1 MLENLKNY
9 LLNQDISEIKKSL
22 KIKIFDY
29 FYSILSGRSTTSFFI
44 LYFFHSIEIVQ
55 LISYAFSSPHKSVW
69 KLPEKANNFIKDFTS
84 GFRFAPLFNYTKLRV
99 FETISFVFFVFILIF
114 FIILIVQILFRKENS
129 PFYEKIRNFTQLI
142 IPFVTILLFIPL
154 NEMFLSV
161 FNCKDN
167 HIHERTDE
175 IKCWK
180 TTHILLILASGI
192 SLIVNIIINALL
204 TFFYFYPFITQKET
218 IKLTANV
225 DLLLLFIKL
234 ILVIQNIFIK
244 NEYISIAILL
254 IASIALVYS
263 QNKQP
268 VYNKK
273 KLELFLNLRNILV
286 FWTYFVLLIT
296 KICYNSK
303 IKVMI
308 YVLISGYPLVIFAY
322 IIYFSEKN
330 NKFNFN
336 HININNVN
344 VCITQIR
351 LLLKLIDSFL
361 RENKHNLNNNG
372 SYNLKD
378 DLILKGIIKM
388 HTTTCLREDCPLTK
402 FLKNKG
408 NFNVQKQCLLN
419 YMALFF
425 NTAIKK
431 FPDNILIRMQFI
443 QFNYDK
449 KYNLNNIKTTFEQ
462 IKKMKFN
469 ISSEFIL
476 YCQEKEISK
485 IKVKDVN
492 DGNDEE
498 KDKLL
503 LDQNYK
509 KLKNLIANS
518 TKLYVEFWGI
528 FAANITNNL
537 NTQKLYRLGEK
548 LNTYLKEITH
558 LWEKNLKNKKIDI
571 ENEHNAQL
579 FCRFLREILWD
590 QKKSDALQKKIN
602 EEHNMHSYNQA
613 TESEKNQLEN
623 LDNIETQDYVIY
635 TNANDKGKTNILQFS
650 NSLVYLIGYQKS
662 ELINKSIE
670 VLMPPLIGETPKL
683 IEAFIKE
690 YNNQKNQ
697 DKDSF
702 QSGDTQKTFML
713 IKSKMGYIIPFNVR
727 YTLYDNN
734 DFSNNFLI
742 KMKLESKDVK
752 SLYAYYLLT
761 KPDFTLENISS
772 SSIHL
777 GLSMDLLKKYVIRLN
792 VLIRTNNDESLNLY
806 DKYKEFEEEPG
817 KITWVQPDLI
827 YPKDDSSKI
836 KDAAIPD
843 LIKKSNK
850 NNFYLQ
856 IFEMKNINNEIIGFT
871 FKIFEKKNIKNKT
884 EFELKKFIPELKNQI
899 IFDLLNLN
907 YIRAKIVKEKS
918 GFRNLRENED
928 DLENNNNLILSITK
942 KTGVK
947 TRESNIMDEVSE
959 DDKEEIVITKDKLFE
974 LQTKD
979 SNGIKS
985 FINMLPF
992 YGNEISLIKH
1002 RPNKE
1007 LYPTGKAQEPQIKID
1022 LSKYVKLVE
1031 SKLKENPKLFK
1042 RIKNIQK
1049 EKKSNNDEEIIS
1061 IKQNLISEEIRQED
1075 NKNIGVGEINRDF
1088 SANDNVS
1095 LINVINISSIQI
1107 VKVVDFLIYLFVIV
1121 TITIHFILTYD
1132 FFSKNTKRYKY
1143 FTYSYQLL
1151 NDIIYIKYFVSEG
1164 IYLDEVPN
1172 YSFLTG
1178 INKTTYLSRLKQRIS
1193 ILGDDLAG
1201 LIYQFNNPNI
1211 ALPEEYTEYIS
1222 NINLTIKTNNEVSK
1236 TEIQPFSSALSKL
1249 TTAIFYISSS
1259 DKDDFNMKSNFAYE
1273 LMVNLMDSYYIAF
1286 EKIILIMLNY
1296 LEDKTKDIKMIFI
1309 IIFIISF
1316 FVSLF
1321 YLILFYRI
1329 MIKLDKD
1336 REKPLNLFLTIKNKI
1351 FEDLKNSSE
1360 NFSNK
1365 LLNKYFRVDENE
1377 EESQQKYS
1385 KINIKP
1391 NDINIAK
1398 FKALNEYKSLN
1409 KKENSFMSY
1418 FIQLA
1423 IFYGIIN
1430 IIIFLEYINSTNFCS
1445 KIHNY
1450 IQIYNSTYFSEIY
1463 LVTRINIIKQY
1474 FYNETIANY
1483 GFEEQMVKYNYL
1495 YAFLFISQEI
1505 EPTLRE
1511 TSKTSS
1517 FLKDEYK
1524 SYFKEYFFSNLSELF
1539 KDEILDDN
1547 NKELSEGISGYFDY
1561 GFVSVNYRIF
1571 ELLKYLSIKYF
1582 MDDKRTINNNIH
1594 ELINHNFW
1602 LEIHKLLLVITRHWY
1617 DKIIELI
1624 SYYYISYT
1632 DDKLSSYIILYIV
1645 LIIVI
1650 SLYYWIA
1657 WKKYE
1662 GEFIDSIQKSFDLI
1676 NLIPEEIKNII
1687 INKLNEN

>member
-1 MLENLKNY
+1 M
-9 LLNQDISEIKKSL
+9 
-22 KIKIFDY
+22 
-29 FYSILSGRSTTSFFI
+29 
-44 LYFFHSIEIVQ
+44 
-55 LISYAFSSPHKSVW
+55 
-69 KLPEKANNFIKDFTS
+69 PEKTNNFIIDFIS
-84 GFRFAPLFNYTKLRV
+84 GFRLAPLLNYANLRI
-99 FETISFVFFVFILIF
+99 FETFILIFFAFILIF
-114 FIILIVQILFRKENS
+114 FIILIIQILFGKENS
-129 PFYEKIRNFTQLI
+129 PFYERIRNFTQI
-142 IPFVTILLFIPL
+142 TIPFFTILLFIPL
-154 NEMFLSV
+154 DEMFLSV
-161 FNCKDN
+161 FNCKEN
-167 HIHERTDE
+167 RIHERTDE

-180 TTHILLILASGI
+180 TTHILLVLVSAI
-192 SLIVNIIINALL
+192 SLILNIIINLL
-204 TFFYFYPFITQKET
+204 FTFFYFYPFVTQKET
-218 IKLTANV
+218 IKLTATV
-225 DLLLLFIKL
+225 DLLLLLIKL

-244 NEYISIAILL
+244 DEYISIAILL
-254 IASIALVYS
+254 ITSIILVYN

-268 VYNKK
+268 VYNNK
-273 KLELFLNLRNILV
+273 KLELFLNLRNIII

-308 YVLISGYPLVIFAY
+308 YVLISGYPLIIFAF
-322 IIYFSEKN
+322 IIYFSDKN

-336 HININNVN
+336 HVSINNVN
-344 VCITQIR
+344 VCITQLR
-351 LLLKLIDSFL
+351 LLMKLIDSFL
-361 RENKHNLNNNG
+361 KENKHNINNNG

-378 DLILKGIIKM
+378 DIILKGIIKM

-402 FLKNKG
+402 FIKNKG

-419 YMALFF
+419 YMSIFF
-425 NTAIKK
+425 NSAIKK

-443 QFNYDK
+443 QFNYDN
-449 KYNLNNIKTTFEQ
+449 KYNLNNIKATFEK

-469 ISSEFIL
+469 ISSEYIL

-498 KDKLL
+498 KDKLV

-537 NTQKLYRLGEK
+537 NTQKLYKLGEK
-548 LNTYLKEITH
+548 LNTYQKEIMH
-558 LWEKNLKNKKIDI
+558 LWEKNLKNKKIDL

-613 TESEKNQLEN
+613 AEDEKNQLEN
-623 LDNIETQDYVIY
+623 LDSLETQDYVIY
-635 TNANDKGKTNILQFS
+635 TNVNDKGKTNILQFS
-650 NSLVYLIGYQKS
+650 NSLVYLIGYQKA
-662 ELINKSIE
+662 ELINKSFEI
-670 VLMPPLIGETPKL
+670 LMPSLIGETSQSL
-683 IEAFIKE
+683 EAFIKQ

-697 DKDSF
+697 EKDSF
-702 QSGDTQKTFML
+702 QNGDSQKAFIL
-713 IKSKMGYIIPFNVR
+713 IKSKMGYIIPFNAR
-727 YTLYDNN
+727 YTFYDNS

-742 KMKLESKDVK
+742 KVKLEPKDVK

-772 SSIHL
+772 SAIHL

-792 VLIRTNNDESLNLY
+792 VLIRTNKDETLNLY
-806 DKYKEFEEEPG
+806 DKYKEYEEEAV
-817 KITWVQPDLI
+817 KITWVQPDII

-843 LIKKSNK
+843 LIKKSK
-850 NNFYLQ
+850 KTKYYLQ
-856 IFEMKNINNEIIGFT
+856 IFEMKNFDNEIIGFT
-871 FKIFEKKNIKNKT
+871 FKIFEKKNIKNKK
-884 EFELKKFIPELKNQI
+884 EFELRKFTPELKNQI

-918 GFRNLRENED
+918 GFRNLRENEND
-928 DLENNNNLILSITK
+928 IDNNNNLILNKAAK
-942 KTGVK
+942 KTKVK
-947 TRESNIMDEVSE
+947 TRESNILDEISE
-959 DDKEEIVITKDKLFE
+959 DDKEEIVITKDKIFE

-985 FINMLPF
+985 FINILPF
-992 YGNEISLIKH
+992 YGSEISLIKH
-1002 RPNKE
+1002 RPNRE

-1031 SKLKENPKLFK
+1031 SKLKENPQLYK

-1049 EKKSNNDEEIIS
+1049 EKKSNNDEEIVS
-1061 IKQNLISEEIRQED
+1061 IKQNLISEEISQED
-1075 NKNIGVGEINRDF
+1075 NKNIGVGEINKDF
-1088 SANDNVS
+1088 SSNDNVS
-1095 LINVINISSIQI
+1095 LINIINISSIQL
-1107 VKVVDFLIYLFVIV
+1107 VKVVDFFIYLFVIV
-1121 TITIHFILTYD
+1121 ILTIHFILTYD
-1132 FFSKNTKRYKY
+1132 FFSKNTKRYDY

-1172 YSFLTG
+1172 YPFLDG
-1178 INKTTYLSRLKQRIS
+1178 INKTDYLSRIKKRIS
-1193 ILGDDLAG
+1193 ILGDDLTS
-1201 LIYQFNNPNI
+1201 LIYQFNNPKI
-1211 ALPEEYTEYIS
+1211 DLPDEYTEYIS

-1236 TEIQPFSSALSKL
+1236 TEIQPFSSALNKL
-1249 TTAIFYISSS
+1249 TTGIFYVSSS
-1259 DKDDFNMKSNFAYE
+1259 DKDDFDMSNNYAYE
-1273 LMVNLMDSYYIAF
+1273 LMVNLLDSYYISF
-1286 EKIILIMLNY
+1286 ERIILIMLNN
-1296 LEDKTKDIKMIFI
+1296 LDDRTKDIRMIFI
-1309 IIFIISF
+1309 IIFFISF
-1316 FVSLF
+1316 FVSVV
-1321 YLILFYRI
+1321 YLILFYR
-1329 MIKLDKD
+1329 MMVKLDKD

-1365 LLNKYFRVDENE
+1365 LLNKFFRVDENE
-1377 EESQQKYS
+1377 EESQQKYN

-1423 IFYGIIN
+1423 VFYGIIN
-1430 IIIFLEYINSTNFCS
+1430 IIFFLDYINTNNFCN

-1463 LVTRINIIKQY
+1463 LVTRVNIIKQY
-1474 FYNETIANY
+1474 FYNENITNY
-1483 GFEEQMVKYNYL
+1483 GFEEHMLKYNFL
-1495 YAFLFISQEI
+1495 FSILFISQEI
-1505 EPTLRE
+1505 ESTVKE
-1511 TSKTSS
+1511 ISKTNS

-1524 SYFKEYFFSNLSELF
+1524 SLFKEYFFSNYTELF
-1539 KDEILDDN
+1539 NNKNFDDN
-1547 NKELSEGISGYFDY
+1547 NDDLYDSISGYFSY
-1561 GFVSVNYRIF
+1561 GFVSVNLRIF
-1571 ELLKYLSIKYF
+1571 ELLKYLGIKYF
-1582 MDDKRTINNNIH
+1582 MDDKRTINNTIH

-1602 LEIHKLLLVITRHWY
+1602 IEIHKLLLGITRRWY
-1617 DKIIELI
+1617 DKMIEFI
-1624 SYYYISYT
+1624 SFYYTAYT

-1645 LIIVI
+1645 LLIVI

-1687 INKLNEN
+1687 INKLNES